1 MAVDA
6 YRAPRAPAETQRN
19 RNIARARRLAGG
31 GSAMRGLPPINY
43 TNNAVRRRLLG
54 R

>member
-1 MAVDA
+1 MAVHA
-6 YRAPRAPAETQRN
+6 YRTSQQSQRN
-19 RNIARARRLAGG
+19 RNIARARRLTTG

-54 R
+54 H